1 MKRIFCIIMT
11 LLTAVGYGQQTEYK
25 ANEPAFGQ
33 HEKLV
38 YKVGY
43 STFIIGATVAKVV
56 FEVNPEVYDNIES
69 YKLSANARTTSIF
82 KWFLNLDDTYT
93 VWLNRETL
101 LPIRFE
107 NYLKEN
113 SYRFRSS
120 YDYDWEKMQSH
131 NKSHNIGRD
140 RRKDL
145 ILTLTPQSL
154 DGMSIFYNVRSRN
167 ISGELEKGW
176 SDNAQ
181 VVMMDTIYT
190 IKFEFAGV
198 EERKIN
204 HIGKFRAL
212 KFTCEFAN
220 NTSKGVEI
228 IKFDIWYSDDKNHI
242 PLAMDFPL
250 KGGVMKVTLDEISGI
265 KYPLESLI
273 EKK

>member
-1 MKRIFCIIMT
+1 MKRLICILKA
-11 LLTAVGYGQQTEYK
+11 LLVSVGYAQQAENDR
-25 ANEPAFGQ
+25 NEPAFGQ
-33 HEKLV
+33 REKLT

-56 FEVNPEVYDNIES
+56 FEVAPEVYNNVAA

-93 VWLNRETL
+93 VWLNQESL

-113 SYRFRSS
+113 SYRYRSS
-120 YDYDWEKMQSH
+120 YDYDWAKMQSH

-140 RRKDL
+140 RRKE
-145 ILTLTPQSL
+145 LTLALTPQSL
-154 DGMSIFYNVRSRN
+154 DGMSIFYKIRSRN
-167 ISGELEKGW
+167 ISGNLQKGW

-181 VVMMDTIYT
+181 VVMMDTVYT
-190 IKFEFAGV
+190 IKYEFAGV
-198 EERKIN
+198 EEKRMPN
-204 HIGKFRAL
+204 IGKFRAL

-250 KGGVMKVTLDEISGI
+250 KGGVMKVTLDEMSGI

>member
-1 MKRIFCIIMT
+1 
-11 LLTAVGYGQQTEYK
+11 
-25 ANEPAFGQ
+25 
-33 HEKLV
+33 
-38 YKVGY
+38 
-43 STFIIGATVAKVV
+43 
-56 FEVNPEVYDNIES
+56 
-69 YKLSANARTTSIF
+69 
-82 KWFLNLDDTYT
+82 
-93 VWLNRETL
+93 
-101 LPIRFE
+101 
-107 NYLKEN
+107 
-113 SYRFRSS
+113 
-120 YDYDWEKMQSH
+120 
-131 NKSHNIGRD
+131 SHNIGRD

-145 ILTLTPQSL
+145 ILQLTPQSL

-167 ISGELEKGW
+167 ISGELGKGW

-190 IKFEFAGV
+190 IRFEFAGG
-198 EERKIN
+198 EERKIPK
-204 HIGKFRAL
+204 IGKFRAL

-228 IKFDIWYSDDKNHI
+228 IKFDIWYSDDRNHI

>member
-1 MKRIFCIIMT
+1 MT
-11 LLTAVGYGQQTEYK
+11 LRTAVGYGQQTEYK

-190 IKFEFAGV
+190 IRFEFAGV
-198 EERKIN
+198 EERKIPN
-204 HIGKFRAL
+204 IGKFRAL